1 MKMSFLITPN
11 LLNVKLSKHAMYEVR
26 LCDISSSSYYIN
38 GVVEFVIN
46 KRVYRTIY
54 MIYYIMYS
62 YFLHVIHTYIVL
74 KLSIII
80 LNIEYL
86 LIMLLYV

>member
-54 MIYYIMYS
+54 MIYYIIYPYLFTCHSHIHYS
-62 YFLHVIHTYIVL
+62 ETKYNH
-74 KLSIII
+74 
-80 LNIEYL
+80 IEY
-86 LIMLLYV
+86 